1 MPAPQGT
8 IVDLNVIQK
17 RIGRLK
23 NLIQRA
29 GRKADGTAAAEVAL
43 AKTLAA
49 DILTDYTSL
58 NTAIQ
63 AMTTNLN
70 LSASPSLDIDENP

>member
-8 IVDLNVIQK
+8 LVNLNIIQK

-29 GRKADGTAAAEVAL
+29 GRNSAGDPAAEVAL

-49 DILTDYTSL
+49 DILTDYTAQ

-63 AMTTNLN
+63 AMTTNAN
-70 LSASPSLDIDENP
+70 LSADPTLDIDENP